1 VIRELKEAAM
11 KKKIG
16 LIGGGQIGG
25 NLALLAAQKQLGDVV
40 LYDIPQVE
48 GMVKG
53 KALDINQL
61 TAVDGYDCRI
71 TGTSEWKDVAGSD
84 LLIVTAGVARKP
96 GMSREDLLDVNLK
109 IMRDVANNIKQH
121 CLNAFVINIANPL
134 DAMVYA
140 LHKIT
145 GFKSS
150 QVVGMAGVLD
160 ASRFKFFVAEALG
173 CSIRDIEALVLG
185 GHGDDMVPIIRSATV
200 GGVPLARLLSKD
212 RIDAIVKRTREGGAE
227 LVALYKTGSAYF
239 APAAAA
245 IAMAESYLLDR
256 KRVLPCAAYLTGQ
269 YGINGYFMGVPVQIG
284 AGGVEKIIELEL
296 DSDEKALM
304 SKSFESV
311 KKTVDSVKL

>member
-1 VIRELKEAAM
+1 M

-25 NLALLAAQKQLGDVV
+25 NLALLAAQKQLGDLVI
-40 LYDIPQVE
+40 YDIPQVE

-61 TAVDGYDCRI
+61 TAVEGYDCRI

-109 IMRDVANNIKQH
+109 IMRDVASNIKQH
-121 CLNAFVINIANPL
+121 CPNAFVINIANPL

-145 GFKSS
+145 GFKNN

-227 LVALYKTGSAYF
+227 LVALYRTGSAYF

-245 IAMAESYLLDR
+245 IAMGESYLLDR

-284 AGGVEKIIELEL
+284 AGGVEKIIELDL
-296 DSDEKALM
+296 DPDEKALM
-304 SKSFESV
+304 SKSFQSV

>member
-1 VIRELKEAAM
+1 
-11 KKKIG
+11 
-16 LIGGGQIGG
+16 
-25 NLALLAAQKQLGDVV
+25 
-40 LYDIPQVE
+40 
-48 GMVKG
+48 
-53 KALDINQL
+53 
-61 TAVDGYDCRI
+61 
-71 TGTSEWKDVAGSD
+71 
-84 LLIVTAGVARKP
+84 LIVTAGVARKP